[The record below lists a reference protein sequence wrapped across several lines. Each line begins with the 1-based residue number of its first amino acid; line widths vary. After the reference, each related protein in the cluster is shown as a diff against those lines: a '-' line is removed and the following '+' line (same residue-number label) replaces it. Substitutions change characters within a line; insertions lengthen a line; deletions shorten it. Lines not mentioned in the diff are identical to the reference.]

1 MRKPFLHLKKSFLY
15 HTNVFFFPLKT
26 FERMSFKRNAFLPT
40 NIWYTSYILSSFSVY
55 LKFININFRILNFD
69 LFIFTEMQWLS
80 VDFHEEH
87 QWKIAAAKM
96 LAHSAKKYVEQQADR
111 KAKKAAML
119 EKKHRRIAKFMADQ
133 VDLFWQSIFR

>member
-1 MRKPFLHLKKSFLY
+1 MAP
-15 HTNVFFFPLKT
+15 
-26 FERMSFKRNAFLPT
+26 
-40 NIWYTSYILSSFSVY
+40 Y
-55 LKFININFRILNFD
+55 LKLITSIYVFSIFG